1 MAANNGVND
10 RVFHRHGRWKSEQAE
25 DTYVED
31 NLEQRL
37 EVFILFGGIISPS
50 IVRLAQKTCSTE
62 HYYETLRCHK
72 L

>member
-10 RVFHRHGRWKSEQAE
+10 RVFHRHGHWKSEQAE

-37 EVFILFGGIISPS
+37 EVLVLFGGNI
-50 IVRLAQKTCSTE
+50 T
-62 HYYETLRCHK
+62 
-72 L
+72 